1 MNSRSQVLR
10 DPEPEL
16 VSPLSGP
23 SYGPFNIA
31 KQRWRK
37 PLPAIIADAI
47 ANSEAVLARLDQGMY
62 AFPPKI
68 ENKPRYQEA
77 FNQLYRTTTE
87 QLAALE
93 AFTKIDWRE

>member
-1 MNSRSQVLR
+1 MNSRSRVLR

-47 ANSEAVLARLDQGMY
+47 VICQGLNTRLVRGMHV
-62 AFPPKI
+62 PDM
-68 ENKPRYQEA
+68 ENKAHYDKV
-77 FNQLYRTTTE
+77 FKQLSRTTDE
-87 QLAALE
+87 HLAALK
-93 AFTKIDWRE
+93 AFAAINWRE